1 MKITTPEE
9 FAARPDPNAPRSKF
23 VDMMCIRIER
33 ELDRG
38 RLDIPASCVL
48 ELGLRLS
55 ELEVAADR
63 YRAVGWTVYV
73 AAHGKDV
80 VMRLGRPVIRDAIR
94 RTVPGSTLADH
105 IGSPDSAS
113 PYREGKDR

>member
-9 FAARPDPNAPRSKF
+9 FAAAPRREV
-23 VDMMCIRIER
+23 VDMLCERIER
-33 ELDRG
+33 ELGAG
-38 RLDIPASCVL
+38 RRSIPAGMFEDGWMRS
-48 ELGLRLS
+48 S
-55 ELEVAADR
+55 ELEAAAEL

-73 AAHGKDV
+73 APHAKDYV
-80 VMRLGRPVIRDAIR
+80 VRFVDPSRLR

-113 PYREGKDR
+113 LYREGKDR

>member
-9 FAARPDPNAPRSKF
+9 FADRNASRRAV
-23 VDMMCIRIER
+23 VDMLCERIER
-33 ELDRG
+33 ELAAG
-38 RLDIPASCVL
+38 RLVVSAECVADL
-48 ELGLRLS
+48 NLRHTELS
-55 ELEVAADR
+55 DAAER
-63 YRAVGWTVYV
+63 YRAVGWAVQTSSH
-73 AAHGKDV
+73 APDV

-105 IGSPDSAS
+105 IGSPDSAA